1 MGRRCT
7 RDSSLFFVQPATPKN
22 PVFNV
27 IYEGILA
34 VLRKEAESVLGR
46 TYCPF
51 QNDFVAF
58 YSSIGSPPPFL
69 DIFKGAPGK
78 DTDYLLKHDP
88 LNYDRSWLAPA
99 SATADS
105 TLPDS

>member
-1 MGRRCT
+1 MRGC

-27 IYEGILA
+27 IHEGILA
-34 VLRKEAESVLGR
+34 VLRKEAESMLGR
-46 TYCPF
+46 TCCPF

-58 YSSIGSPPPFL
+58 YSSFGSPPPFL

-78 DTDYLLKHDP
+78 DTDYLLRCEPFD
-88 LNYDRSWLAPA
+88 YDRSRLTPS